1 MDSMTDLHTPRSE
14 NFHQTP
20 SNDDGG
26 EAKRAVVAGIIG
38 AAVASVG
45 YMIYSRLEDDQKDA
59 IRRSVGKLV
68 EDKMADIRSQLKI

>member
-1 MDSMTDLHTPRSE
+1 MDSMTELNPPKSE
-14 NFHQTP
+14 SFKDGP
-20 SNDDGG
+20 ADDNGG

-45 YMIYSRLEDDQKDA
+45 YMIYSRLEDEQKDA

-68 EDKMADIRSQLKI
+68 EDKMADIRSQLKL